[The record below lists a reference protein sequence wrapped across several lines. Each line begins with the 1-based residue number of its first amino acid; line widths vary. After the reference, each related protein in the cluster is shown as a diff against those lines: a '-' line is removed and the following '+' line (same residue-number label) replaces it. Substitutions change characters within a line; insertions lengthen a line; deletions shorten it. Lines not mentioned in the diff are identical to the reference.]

1 MLTFNNCLILNY
13 FRGFRNHSAIFGFN
27 HFDNHILFAL
37 AAVPTTA
44 TEATTTTEA
53 ATTAVSTAKST
64 GVTA

>member
-13 FRGFRNHSAIFGFN
+13 FRGFRDHSAIFGFN

-44 TEATTTTEA
+44 TEATTAEA
-53 ATTAVSTAKST
+53 ATTAVSTAIST
-64 GVTA
+64 GVAA